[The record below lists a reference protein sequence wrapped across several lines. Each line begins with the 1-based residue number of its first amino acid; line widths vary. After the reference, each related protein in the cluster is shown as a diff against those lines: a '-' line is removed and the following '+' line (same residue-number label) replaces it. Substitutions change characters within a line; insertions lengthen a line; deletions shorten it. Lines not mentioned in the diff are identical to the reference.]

1 MFLLQQLAIALL
13 STLLQEPYTVKVDVP
28 VVSLD
33 AVVSDAKGALVNDLT
48 KADFQILEDGIPQE
62 IRFFSPVSAP
72 YNVFLLFDRS
82 QSVQEHWSFMKNAV
96 NKFVQDLRPQD
107 LVALGAF
114 DESFTAAAGWTTE
127 RTRVMT
133 ALDKVMSRPETNG
146 TRFYAALERTLR
158 REFKNVVGRR
168 AIVVLT
174 DGKDTDFSPG
184 IFEQDL
190 KKALKASKE
199 ERIPIYIIA
208 LQEEDIDKVQ
218 LPNTR
223 EYLIE
228 LREFMQQLTEVS
240 GGQILFPKN
249 LEDVA
254 GMYDQIGRALGT
266 SYSIGYIP
274 AATSSSHR
282 HRIEVKTRNGGL
294 RITQSRS
301 EY

>member
-1 MFLLQQLAIALL
+1 MFLFPQLAIALL
-13 STLLQEPYTVKVDVP
+13 SALLQEPYTVKVDVP

-33 AVVSDAKGALVNDLT
+33 AIVSDAKGALVNDLT

-82 QSVQEHWSFMKNAV
+82 QSLQEHWPFMKKTV

-107 LVALGAF
+107 RVALGAF
-114 DESFTAAAGWTTE
+114 DESFTMAAGWTTE

-168 AIVVLT
+168 SIVVLT

-218 LPNTR
+218 LPQTR

-228 LREFMQQLTEVS
+228 VREFMQQLTEVS
-240 GGQILFPKN
+240 GGQILFPK
-249 LEDVA
+249 
-254 GMYDQIGRALGT
+254 RRR
-266 SYSIGYIP
+266 
-274 AATSSSHR
+274 R
-282 HRIEVKTRNGGL
+282 HV
-294 RITQSRS
+294 
-301 EY
+301 